1 MAKVGTY
8 YHKSVVEDAVSSV
21 GTSYDTAKH
30 HLHDLI
36 PDVVSLPSAPGLP
49 SRTRK
54 TLFGSKIEGLTVLVT
69 SISNAASLT
78 VRICGDE
85 EGVISLMPDTTATIS
100 LGIADATAGT
110 VAFQVGVPFFGV
122 VNNDSKFWVFIKTD
136 AGTVTLERS
145 ILTWSE

>member
-1 MAKVGTY
+1 MPRISNS

-21 GTSYDTAKH
+21 GTSYDTAKY

-36 PDVVSLPSAPGLP
+36 PDVTYSASAPGVAGVV
-49 SRTRK
+49 RK
-54 TLFGSKIEGLTVLVT
+54 TLFGSKIEGLTILAT
-69 SISNAASLT
+69 SISGAASLT

-110 VAFQVGVPFFGV
+110 VAYSVGVPFFGI
-122 VNNDSKFWVFIKTD
+122 VNSDSKFWVFVKTD